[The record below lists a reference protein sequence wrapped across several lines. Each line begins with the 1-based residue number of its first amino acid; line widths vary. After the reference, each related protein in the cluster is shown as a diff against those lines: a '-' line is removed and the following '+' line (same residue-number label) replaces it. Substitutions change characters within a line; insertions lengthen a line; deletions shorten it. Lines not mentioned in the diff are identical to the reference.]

1 MNDNGSGQLG
11 GNMISKHLRL
21 LSRVLG
27 HAHRSKLTV
36 ITDDD
41 ILKALAADKERRA
54 LLPTEEHNK
63 LIASAAKAYAELNAA
78 GSSNLKG

>member
-1 MNDNGSGQLG
+1 
-11 GNMISKHLRL
+11 MISKHLRL

-27 HAHRSKLTV
+27 HAHRSRLTV

-41 ILKALAADKERRA
+41 ILKAVAANYERRA
-54 LLPTEEHNK
+54 LEPTEEHER

-78 GSSNLKG
+78 GSCNLKG